1 MPLISKRL
9 RDSSST
15 GNSGYLKPSDIK
27 AGDSL
32 RFSLLSEDGLDYY
45 LFWVQEVSGT
55 GRKPIRC
62 ENDPSPEDI
71 DSLLGQAQE
80 RWGKEYQRPV
90 NNDGT
95 GNDPIKMASS
105 VPVYNFDKQCVQV
118 FEWSQST
125 ITQALDEI
133 SQMEDYKDCMTEID
147 LVLKRTGQG
156 KETRY
161 SLNAVPRKKGATD
174 SIELAWKEA
183 QEKGFDL
190 TRLLEGGDVF
200 KAAA

>member
-27 AGDSL
+27 DGDSL

-45 LFWVQEVSGT
+45 LFWVQEVSGS

-71 DSLLGQAQE
+71 KDLLDQAQE
-80 RWGKEYQRPV
+80 RWGKEYDRPL
-90 NNDGT
+90 NKDGT
-95 GNDPIKMASS
+95 GSDAIKMASS
-105 VPVYNFDKQCVQV
+105 VPVYNYNTSSVQV
-118 FEWSQST
+118 LEWNQST

-133 SQMEDYKDCMTEID
+133 SQMEDYRDCMTEID
-147 LVLKRTGQG
+147 LVLKRTGQA

-161 SLNAVPRKKGATD
+161 SLNAVPRKKGATA
-174 SIELAWKEA
+174 SIELAWKET
-183 QEKGFDL
+183 QERGFDL
-190 TRLLEGGDVF
+190 RRLLDGGDPF
-200 KAAA
+200 KEAA

>member
-71 DSLLGQAQE
+71 DSLLDQAQE

-105 VPVYNFDKQCVQV
+105 VPVYNFEKQLVQV
-118 FEWSQST
+118 FE
-125 ITQALDEI
+125 
-133 SQMEDYKDCMTEID
+133 
-147 LVLKRTGQG
+147 
-156 KETRY
+156 
-161 SLNAVPRKKGATD
+161 
-174 SIELAWKEA
+174 
-183 QEKGFDL
+183 
-190 TRLLEGGDVF
+190 
-200 KAAA
+200 

>member
-27 AGDSL
+27 DGDSL

-45 LFWVQEVSGT
+45 IFWVQEVSGT

-71 DSLLGQAQE
+71 DSLLDQAQE
-80 RWGKEYQRPV
+80 RWGKEYTRP
-90 NNDGT
+90 NNRDASGQ
-95 GNDPIKMASS
+95 DPIKMASS
-105 VPVYNFDKQCVQV
+105 VPVYNYSTSSVQV
-118 FEWSQST
+118 LEWSQST

-147 LVLKRTGQG
+147 LVIKRTGQG

-161 SLNAVPRKKGATD
+161 SVNAVPRKKGATA
-174 SIELAWKEA
+174 SIELAWKET
-183 QEKGFDL
+183 QEKGFDIR
-190 TRLLEGGDVF
+190 RLLDGGDPF

>member
-27 AGDSL
+27 DGDSL

-45 LFWVQEVSGT
+45 LFWVQEVSGS
-55 GRKPIRC
+55 GKKPIRC

-71 DSLLGQAQE
+71 DSLLDQAQE

-105 VPVYNFDKQCVQV
+105 VPVYNYATSSVQV
-118 FEWSQST
+118 LEWSQST

-133 SQMEDYKDCMTEID
+133 SQMEDYRDCMTEID
-147 LVLKRTGQG
+147 LVLKRTGQA

-161 SLNAVPRKKGATD
+161 SLNAVPRKKGATA
-174 SIELAWKEA
+174 SIELAWKET
-183 QEKGFDL
+183 QERGFDL
-190 TRLLEGGDVF
+190 RRLLDGGDPF

>member
-27 AGDSL
+27 DGDSL

-45 LFWVQEVSGT
+45 LFWVQEVSGS

-71 DSLLGQAQE
+71 KDLLEQAQE
-80 RWGKEYQRPV
+80 RWGKEYDRPL
-90 NNDGT
+90 NKDGT
-95 GNDPIKMASS
+95 GSDAIKMASS
-105 VPVYNFDKQCVQV
+105 VPVYNYNTSSVQV
-118 FEWSQST
+118 LEWNQST

-133 SQMEDYKDCMTEID
+133 SQMEDYRDCMTEID
-147 LVLKRTGQG
+147 LVLKRTGQA

-161 SLNAVPRKKGATD
+161 SLNAVPRKKGATA
-174 SIELAWKEA
+174 SIDLAWKET

-190 TRLLEGGDVF
+190 RRLLDGGDPF
-200 KAAA
+200 KEAA

>member
-27 AGDSL
+27 DGDSL

-45 LFWVQEVSGT
+45 LFWVQEVTGS

-71 DSLLGQAQE
+71 KDLLDQAQE
-80 RWGKEYQRPV
+80 RWGKEYDRPL
-90 NNDGT
+90 NKDGT
-95 GNDPIKMASS
+95 GSDAIKMASS
-105 VPVYNFDKQCVQV
+105 VPVYNYNTSSVQV
-118 FEWSQST
+118 LEWNQST

-147 LVLKRTGQG
+147 LVLKRTGQA

-161 SLNAVPRKKGATD
+161 SLNAVPRKKGATA
-174 SIELAWKEA
+174 SIDLAWKEA
-183 QEKGFDL
+183 KEKGFDIS
-190 TRLLEGGDVF
+190 RLLDGGDVF

>member
-27 AGDSL
+27 DGDSL

-45 LFWVQEVSGT
+45 LFWVQEVSGS

-71 DSLLGQAQE
+71 KDLLDQAQE
-80 RWGKEYQRPV
+80 RWGKEYDRPL
-90 NNDGT
+90 NKDGT
-95 GNDPIKMASS
+95 GSDAIKMASS
-105 VPVYNFDKQCVQV
+105 VPVYNYNTSSVQV
-118 FEWSQST
+118 LEWNQST

-133 SQMEDYKDCMTEID
+133 SQMEDYRDCMTEID
-147 LVLKRTGQG
+147 LVLKRTGQA

-161 SLNAVPRKKGATD
+161 SLNAVPRKKGATA
-174 SIELAWKEA
+174 SIELAWKET
-183 QEKGFDL
+183 QEKGFDI
-190 TRLLEGGDVF
+190 TRLLDGGDPF